1 MSKINF
7 EIEIPK
13 GYYTKQELENHI
25 KNQIFK
31 IVNTPIDACS
41 STGEKITIPFDKLF
55 CDNGE
60 QKELEK
66 RFKEEEDLKKRF
78 ENKNNNIVL

>member
-1 MSKINF
+1 MSTIGF

-13 GYYTKQELENHI
+13 GYYTKEELENHI
-25 KNQIFK
+25 KNNIFK
-31 IVNTPIDACS
+31 IVNTPIDAYS

-66 RFKEEEDLKKRF
+66 RFKEK
-78 ENKNNNIVL
+78 